1 MVSQQCSADDW
12 LTRAETPRNP
22 APVMSR
28 YEVRINKASFFTMVV
43 RVDHDGEEQVDLGFR
58 PRHFS
63 SAAAA
68 ERAANRYLAAA

>member
-1 MVSQQCSADDW
+1 
-12 LTRAETPRNP
+12 
-22 APVMSR
+22 MSR

-43 RVDHDGEEQVDLGFR
+43 RVDHDGEEQVDLDFR

-63 SAAAA
+63 SAAAG